1 MKPITYLPLI
11 LILLFVLACGFGS
24 NNDQPNPNSITNQAN
39 NNPGNT
45 GQTNVQQ
52 PTGKTS
58 LEFMKEGNE
67 LFYKKKYQEATV
79 PYQKALDLE
88 KTSPQLSKDLWHIT
102 IDNLSIAYGI
112 SGDLEKAKGVL
123 DYGISKD
130 PDYPLFYY
138 NMADI
143 YGEKNDE
150 DNAIACLKKAYEHKA
165 NLIAGEK
172 IPNPE
177 TDDSFRNLM
186 KSEKFQ
192 KAVKELK

>member
-1 MKPITYLPLI
+1 MKPLAFFPLI
-11 LILLFVLACGFGS
+11 LILLFILACGLGS
-24 NNDQPNPNSITNQAN
+24 NKDQTDTNSTNTNPANSN
-39 NNPGNT
+39 
-45 GQTNVQQ
+45 QTNAQL
-52 PTGKTS
+52 PGGKTS

-67 LFYKKKYQEATV
+67 LFYKKKYKEATE

-88 KTSPQLSKDLWHIT
+88 KVNPQLSKDFWHIT

-112 SGDLEKAKGVL
+112 SGDLEKAQKTI

-150 DNAIACLKKAYEHKA
+150 DNAIAYLKKAYERKA
-165 NLIAGEK
+165 NLIPGEK

-192 KAVKELK
+192 RAVKELK